1 MASFNFGSL
10 ISTLQAAG
18 LTGTNLTTAVQT
30 LAQNSPSVA
39 IKGYCTTI
47 LQNSGNP
54 SVVKDLATKI
64 AEVPNLPIAV
74 NNLLPQL
81 VGAASP
87 HDVVV
92 AVQDIE
98 TALGG
103 TSNFL
108 GF

>member
-1 MASFNFGSL
+1 MAAFNFGSL
-10 ISTLQAAG
+10 ITTLQAAG

-54 SVVKDLATKI
+54 TVVKDMATKI

-74 NNLLPQL
+74 NNLLPGL
-81 VGAASP
+81 VNAATP
-87 HDVVV
+87 HDVVS

-103 TSNFL
+103 QHNFL